1 MQGILSVDTVSGI
14 VEVLPGTFGPEL
26 ENELREA
33 SGLTVGHFPQSF
45 DIATVGG
52 WVACRGAGQYST
64 RYGKIE
70 QMVAGLE
77 VVLADG
83 TIVRTGGFPAA
94 AQGPDLTQLFVGSEG
109 TLGVITRV
117 WLKAHP
123 LPPAEQRNAFAFDT
137 FEAGLEACRCILR
150 RGATPAVL
158 RLYDAAESQ
167 RGQGGD
173 GEYCVL
179 LVLDEGDAALVAA
192 TMSVVAEECAAAT
205 PLPTELVEKWM
216 HHRNDTSALQAL
228 TRKGFVVDTLEIAAQ
243 WSALPGI
250 FTAVRAA
257 MMAVPHARAAT
268 CHLSHSYLDGA
279 CLYFTFAATPAPDE
293 IEATYVALWDAGQT
307 AVLQHGGNLS
317 HHHGVGLNRA
327 RFMPQAMGTGM
338 SVLEAVKRAL
348 DPNGVLNPGKLG
360 VPTPFG
366 EVSWP

>member
-1 MQGILSVDTVSGI
+1 
-14 VEVLPGTFGPEL
+14 
-26 ENELREA
+26 
-33 SGLTVGHFPQSF
+33 
-45 DIATVGG
+45 
-52 WVACRGAGQYST
+52 
-64 RYGKIE
+64 
-70 QMVAGLE
+70 
-77 VVLADG
+77 
-83 TIVRTGGFPAA
+83 
-94 AQGPDLTQLFVGSEG
+94 
-109 TLGVITRV
+109 
-117 WLKAHP
+117 
-123 LPPAEQRNAFAFDT
+123 
-137 FEAGLEACRCILR
+137 
-150 RGATPAVL
+150 
-158 RLYDAAESQ
+158 
-167 RGQGGD
+167 
-173 GEYCVL
+173 
-179 LVLDEGDAALVAA
+179 
-192 TMSVVAEECAAAT
+192 
-205 PLPTELVEKWM
+205 M

-257 MMAVPHARAAT
+257 MMAVPNARAAT

-279 CLYFTFAATPAPDE
+279 CLYFTFAATPPPDE